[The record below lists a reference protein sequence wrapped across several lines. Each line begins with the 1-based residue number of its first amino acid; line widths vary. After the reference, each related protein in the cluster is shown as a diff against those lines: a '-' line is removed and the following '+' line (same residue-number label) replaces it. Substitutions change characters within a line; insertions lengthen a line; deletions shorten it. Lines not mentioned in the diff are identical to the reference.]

1 VARESSTI
9 VPPSGLQVNRQS
21 SVPVHVQLTTQIRH
35 LIEAG
40 HLKPGVQLPTVRQL
54 AGFLRIN
61 RNTAARALADL
72 LRDGYLES
80 QQGRGTFVVER
91 PPTREGRAARSLEVL
106 VEETLERARRL
117 GFTHEE
123 LLVTV
128 AARAPYAG
136 MRPRPARV
144 RALLVECNWEE
155 LTRYREELETALPV
169 SVDRVLVEELPA
181 RMAQEPGFLGGYR
194 VVVTTFFHIHEVKAA
209 VPAEG
214 PPVVALLSKANISTL
229 LRLTELPP
237 GATVGLVC
245 TTATGSQNLLRSVQS
260 AGLSDITPVLAS
272 ADDPWSLD
280 RMLEQTRVVLCSEQG
295 AARIRK
301 TLPPDVELIVS
312 DRTLDHGGLELL
324 RDLLIRLEQTAT

>member
-1 VARESSTI
+1 MARESSTI

-169 SVDRVLVEELPA
+169 SVDRVLAEELENRLDA
-181 RMAQEPGFLGGYR
+181 RRRSLERLREGVVHAHAVAGGG
-194 VVVTTFFHIHEVKAA
+194 K
-209 VPAEG
+209 
-214 PPVVALLSKANISTL
+214 
-229 LRLTELPP
+229 
-237 GATVGLVC
+237 
-245 TTATGSQNLLRSVQS
+245 
-260 AGLSDITPVLAS
+260 D
-272 ADDPWSLD
+272 
-280 RMLEQTRVVLCSEQG
+280 
-295 AARIRK
+295 
-301 TLPPDVELIVS
+301 
-312 DRTLDHGGLELL
+312 L
-324 RDLLIRLEQTAT
+324 RDAVAHEAGTDDRNSHGQPTAVRPPSR

>member
-1 VARESSTI
+1 MARESSTI

-181 RMAQEPGFLGGYR
+181 RMAQEPGFLSGYR
-194 VVVTTFFHIHEVKAA
+194 VVVTTFFHIREVKAA

-245 TTATGSQNLLRSVQS
+245 TTATGSQNLLRSLQS

-280 RMLEQTRVVLCSEQG
+280 RMLEQTRIVLCSEQG
-295 AARIRK
+295 ASRIRK

-312 DRTLDHGGLELL
+312 DRTLDPGGLDLL